1 MPGFFWIKI
10 LADDHT
16 HKSAM
21 MICVYVVA
29 GDEERESTQFTTG
42 AAGHAESGGSIP
54 GGEDHQQ
61 QNLGADELPDT
72 EESNQGSSLQMSCPL
87 CSEKFPSQDRLE
99 SHAMSVHSVN
109 SEGLQR
115 LQSLINGSHWLNKK
129 SEGIKLNHFVP
140 NHLIG
145 YRYYYYYYCL
155 MSLESNCCRI
165 RFCSKMLKNN
175 NFLKYNLGMFLINLN
190 QSSNYQFSK

>member
-1 MPGFFWIKI
+1 MPGFFLDKN

-54 GGEDHQQ
+54 GGEDHQ
-61 QNLGADELPDT
+61 LADELPDT
-72 EESNQGSSLQMSCPL
+72 EESNQGSLQMSCPL

-145 YRYYYYYYCL
+145 YRYYYCL
-155 MSLESNCCRI
+155 SRVL
-165 RFCSKMLKNN
+165 
-175 NFLKYNLGMFLINLN
+175 
-190 QSSNYQFSK
+190 

>member
-1 MPGFFWIKI
+1 MITPSQPYKCDDDLCCFAANVPG
-10 LADDHT
+10 
-16 HKSAM
+16 
-21 MICVYVVA
+21 A
-29 GDEERESTQFTTG
+29 GDEEQESTRLK
-42 AAGHAESGGSIP
+42 AESGGS
-54 GGEDHQQ
+54 GSCDG
-61 QNLGADELPDT
+61 DEPDT
-72 EESNQGSSLQMSCPL
+72 EESRSLMSCPL

-145 YRYYYYYYCL
+145 YRYYYCL
-155 MSLESNCCRI
+155 SLV
-165 RFCSKMLKNN
+165 L
-175 NFLKYNLGMFLINLN
+175 
-190 QSSNYQFSK
+190 

>member
-1 MPGFFWIKI
+1 MPGFFVEKC

-29 GDEERESTQFTTG
+29 GDEERESTQFTT

-54 GGEDHQQ
+54 GGEDHQ
-61 QNLGADELPDT
+61 LADELPDT
-72 EESNQGSSLQMSCPL
+72 EESNQGSLQMSCPL

-145 YRYYYYYYCL
+145 YRYY
-155 MSLESNCCRI
+155 
-165 RFCSKMLKNN
+165 
-175 NFLKYNLGMFLINLN
+175 
-190 QSSNYQFSK
+190 

>member
-1 MPGFFWIKI
+1 MQCKKNHFFPIFFFTKKEKNTCRGFFDKN

-145 YRYYYYYYCL
+145 YRYYYYYCL
-155 MSLESNCCRI
+155 MSLELNHRI
-165 RFCSKMLKNN
+165 EL
-175 NFLKYNLGMFLINLN
+175 L
-190 QSSNYQFSK
+190 

>member
-1 MPGFFWIKI
+1 
-10 LADDHT
+10 
-16 HKSAM
+16 M

-145 YRYYYYYYCL
+145 YRYYFNVCLLYYKITLVCIELDFVPKYWKI
-155 MSLESNCCRI
+155 I
-165 RFCSKMLKNN
+165 RNLITYDVLFVQMINFQRTVVQKIIISKRVLFKEY
-175 NFLKYNLGMFLINLN
+175 LLYNR
-190 QSSNYQFSK
+190 